1 MRTYESY
8 GFNSEGI
15 PLEKRKIGVERIK
28 FVRMKLRR
36 GGNNV

>member
-1 MRTYESY
+1 MRTYESC
-8 GFNSEGI
+8 GFNKGI

-36 GGNNV
+36 GENNV